1 MKIET
6 NDYITMAEAREI
18 LDASPRGFYRA
29 VRRAG
34 LDAVTREFFGIRVV
48 VKSKLPLIKKNYFPM
63 GSDRR
68 SAAAVEWG
76 AAGGAAKARNR
87 AAKRSP

>member
-1 MKIET
+1 MKIDT

-34 LDAVTREFFGIRVV
+34 LDDVTREFFGVRVV
-48 VKSKLPLIKKNYFPM
+48 LKSKLPLIKENYFPM
-63 GSDRR
+63 GSPQR
-68 SAAAVEWG
+68 SVAAAEWG
-76 AAGGAAKARNR
+76 HVGGTTKARNR

>member
-1 MKIET
+1 MKIDT
-6 NDYITMAEAREI
+6 NDYITMAEAREL

-34 LDAVTREFFGIRVV
+34 LDKVTREFFGVRVV
-48 VKSKLPLIKKNYFPM
+48 IKSKLSLIKENYFPV
-63 GSDRR
+63 GSERR
-68 SAAAVEWG
+68 STAAAEWG
-76 AAGGAAKARNR
+76 AAGGATKARNR